1 MFGVLVQLYNLAR
14 ALVRVL
20 GQPAGR
26 AIALLVA
33 VQLLGGTIFYRQ
45 VEGWRWLDALYF
57 SITTLTTVGLGDL
70 APTTDAGKVF
80 TMLYVLTG
88 VGVLLSFVSLVAEMR
103 LRNPSGHEGD

>member
-20 GQPAGR
+20 AQPAGR
-26 AIALLVA
+26 ATALLVA
-33 VQLLGGTIFYRQ
+33 AQLVGGTIFYRQ